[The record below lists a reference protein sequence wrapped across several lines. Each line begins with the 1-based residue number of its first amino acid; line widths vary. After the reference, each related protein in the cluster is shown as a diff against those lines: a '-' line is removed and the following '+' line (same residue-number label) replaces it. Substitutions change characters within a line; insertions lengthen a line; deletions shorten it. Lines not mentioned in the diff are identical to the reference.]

1 MSWCEPVDKM
11 AHDRP
16 CIVLSLHEPVDK
28 KVVDY
33 IGAGCEEE
41 HIPVVWSVAQDLSE
55 TPHDVSLRSRLQIGI
70 IAEQN
75 RAYIGV
81 VHLPGKIWLDA
92 EMKTPEDWRWLGQAA
107 ARVVKSQPMPP
118 TPEEL
123 KKQRAEA
130 SAKAKNTMTSDVK
143 AEAKAEV
150 KLEEIKNE
158 VKSECHAPDAG
169 LYQIDA
175 PYLKERELYNNL
187 NNLNFET
194 LVSLVTEKIIEQL
207 RQKGSEA
214 VG

>member
-1 MSWCEPVDKM
+1 MSWCAPVDKM
-11 AHDRP
+11 PNDRP
-16 CIVLSLHEPVDK
+16 CVILSLHSPVDEK
-28 KVVDY
+28 IVDY

-41 HIPVVWSVAQDLSE
+41 NIPVAWYVAQDLNE

-70 IAEQN
+70 IAEKN

-92 EMKTPEDWRWLGQAA
+92 EMKTPDDWRWLGQAA

-130 SAKAKNTMTSDVK
+130 SAKARNTLAPENNVKTENSDSSSVHT
-143 AEAKAEV
+143 A
-150 KLEEIKNE
+150 
-158 VKSECHAPDAG
+158 DAG
-169 LYQIDA
+169 LYEIEA
-175 PYLKERELYNNL
+175 PYLKERESYNNL
-187 NNLNFET
+187 NLDT
-194 LVSLVTEKIIEQL
+194 LVSLVTGKIIEQL

>member
-1 MSWCEPVDKM
+1 MRWCEPVDKM
-11 AHDRP
+11 AVDRP
-16 CIVLSLHEPVDK
+16 CVMLSLHKPVDE

-41 HIPVVWSVAQDLSE
+41 HIPVAWSVADDLSE
-55 TPHDVSLRSRLQIGI
+55 TPHDVSLRSRLQVGI
-70 IAEQN
+70 VAEQG

-92 EMKTPEDWRWLGQAA
+92 EMKTQQLWRWLGQAA

-118 TPEEL
+118 TPKEL
-123 KKQRAEA
+123 ARQRAEA
-130 SAKAKNTMTSDVK
+130 SAKARNTMTSDVNNNK
-143 AEAKAEV
+143 NINVEAEV
-150 KLEEIKNE
+150 KADVKNE
-158 VKSECHAPDAG
+158 VHAPDAG

-175 PYLKERELYNNL
+175 PYLKERENYNKL
-187 NNLNFET
+187 NNLDFET